1 MRIVRYITIF
11 LGGDDFWPCRLSH
24 RPCRRRWCELPRLD
38 FRSDWTTGTAALVF
52 RGLTPSAMQIAR
64 YLTIFSAAEIF
75 SAATIFGL
83 TASLVA
89 PIAAADASCL
99 AWIIDLT

>member
-1 MRIVRYITIF
+1 MQIVRYITI
-11 LGGDDFWPCRLSH
+11 L
-24 RPCRRRWCELPRLD
+24 
-38 FRSDWTTGTAALVF
+38 
-52 RGLTPSAMQIAR
+52 
-64 YLTIFSAAEIF
+64 

-99 AWIIDLT
+99 AWIMDLT